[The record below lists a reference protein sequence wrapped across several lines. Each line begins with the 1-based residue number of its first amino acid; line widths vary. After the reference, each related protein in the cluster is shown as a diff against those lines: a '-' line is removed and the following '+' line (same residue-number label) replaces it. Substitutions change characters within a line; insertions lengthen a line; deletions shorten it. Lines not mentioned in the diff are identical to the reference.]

1 MKSIKKIIMGTAAV
15 MSVLT
20 IGAMSVSAQEAAP
33 QKAERVETQKAA
45 QSVMIDTKT
54 ESDAFAV
61 MAAGNAATDK
71 TVIELVSENDTP
83 SKADNVET
91 DKAAESVTIDPN
103 TESDA
108 YSISSA
114 GNAEVSEDVCVLI
127 SDETENID
135 ITQFKVDVKQDREN
149 NKFMISWDN
158 GETWYEMDMPMAAD
172 AQN

>member
-1 MKSIKKIIMGTAAV
+1 MKSIKMIMGTAAV

-33 QKAERVETQKAA
+33 QKADRVETQKAA
-45 QSVMIDTKT
+45 QSVIIDTKA
-54 ESDAFAV
+54 ESDAFSV
-61 MAAGNAATDK
+61 MASGSAEADEN
-71 TVIELVSENDTP
+71 VIELVSENDTP
-83 SKADNVET
+83 SKTDNVET
-91 DKAAESVTIDPN
+91 DKAAESVTIDLN

-135 ITQFKVDVKQDREN
+135 ITQFKVDVKQDMEN
-149 NKFMISWDN
+149 NKFLISWDN
-158 GETWYEMDMPMAAD
+158 GETWHEMDMPIAAD
-172 AQN
+172 AQK